1 MPKHRLKEYLA
12 IQGVQYDER
21 KKTYRCPNPLHNDE
35 SPSAVLYRKGKHVDY
50 PVLWCPVCN
59 EAWSVVDVAMM
70 LHGFKEYG
78 ETMEHL
84 KSVLNITEITDN
96 SSTKREEKK
105 PEPEIIPVSHEE
117 RRKYYNGDYIKKIA
131 SEKGWGDVVSVWEY
145 TDKNDMVTALD
156 VRFENEGKK
165 TVITWTYN
173 GKLKHYGVE
182 PQIYNLYECLNTD
195 KPILITEGCKCAEIS
210 RQLEGFTPCSW
221 SGGAH
226 KAGLVDWTI
235 FKDKQIYILPDNDE
249 PGFKAAEEIKKQL
262 PHAIIVRPLTEGK
275 GDDIEQAI
283 EQFDLEEIKN
293 KILKSCEITPP
304 SDSTQNKIPPII
316 NTTHRLEGGGFS
328 EPFRILGMCEGEGHF
343 IDNWGYYQH
352 YKLDSIGK
360 GRLMNIAPLEYWK
373 AVFPAGRD
381 GVKWDEAIS
390 DIITSCKTKEFD
402 TKKLKG
408 RGAWR
413 SGDKICYNDGCK
425 LWGEPDEN
433 NIYMKLERR
442 EVGLD
447 REPLEPEKVAR
458 IRDILFDLS
467 FESKTDAVRTMGW
480 SAIAPFSGALTYRP
494 TLLLTGESGH
504 GKTKVQTMFI
514 KPLTKCNHYDM
525 GTTSSAGVRRQIG
538 KDSAVGFFDE
548 SGKDTGNKQ
557 INISEILAFI
567 RSNYSDDSPDSVK
580 ANINSDGYVS
590 YKMSSMFG
598 LATTDPTIE
607 NVQDENRILRVHF
620 VKPKHSNEEWNAI
633 EKELGELLSE
643 ENCHRIRALTWSRL
657 HIIMNLAKKITQLA
671 RNRTNRDIR
680 SSHAD
685 MLLASAYMV
694 VWCNTPEPTEEQIND
709 MLDKYYQYQPMEEN
723 RSESEEYVDRIMQEI
738 IEVIHENAREKIT
751 IQECL
756 QRSYDRHYKND
767 DGQVE
772 EVSPKKASEYNRYL
786 AMYGIKL
793 IHPACVHIA
802 NNHHMIQ
809 KITGLGAGYGKLF
822 TRHKGAV
829 KYDKPVTYFGKSHR
843 GTLITG
849 LIVKQEKDKTEV
861 EKLMEV
867 I

>member
-328 EPFRILGMCEGEGHF
+328 EPFRILGLCEGEAHF
-343 IDNWGYYQH
+343 IDEWGFYQH
-352 YKLDSIGK
+352 YKLEALSKGK
-360 GRLMNIAPLEYWK
+360 LNNLANLNYWRCEY
-373 AVFPAGRD
+373 PAGRN
-381 GVKWDEAIS
+381 GCAWDDAIDYVVCAS
-390 DIITSCKTKEFD
+390 KIKEFD
-402 TKKLKG
+402 TKRLKG

-413 SGDKICYNDGCK
+413 TGDKICYNDGCK

-433 NIYMKLERR
+433 YIYLKMEHYNI
-442 EVGLD
+442 GLD
-447 REPLEPEKVAR
+447 REPIDKKTLCR
-458 IRDILFDLS
+458 LRDIMFDLS
-467 FESKTDAVRTMGW
+467 FETKTDAVRTMGW
-480 SAIAPFSGALTYRP
+480 TVLAPFCGALEYRP
-494 TLLLTGESGH
+494 TLLMTGESGH
-504 GKTKVQTMFI
+504 GKSKVQELIIGKITDFI
-514 KPLTKCNHYDM
+514 HADM
-525 GTTSSAGVRRQIG
+525 RTTSEAGIRRRIG
-538 KDSAVGFFDE
+538 RDSKAVFFDE
-548 SGKDTGNKQ
+548 GGKENDKMKLNFD
-557 INISEILAFI
+557 SILAFI
-567 RSNYSDDSPDSVK
+567 RSNYSENSPDGFK
-580 ANINSDGYVS
+580 ANLNSDGYVT

-620 VKPKHSNEEWNAI
+620 VKPKHTAEQWQKIEDELNEMLTPEI
-633 EKELGELLSE
+633 
-643 ENCHRIRALTWSRL
+643 CMQIRSHAWKNLKQV
-657 HIIMNLAKKITQLA
+657 MCLAKKITQLA
-671 RNRTNRDIR
+671 RQKTNRDYR
-680 SSHAD
+680 SSYAD

-694 VWCNTPEPTEEQIND
+694 IWCSTPEPTTEQIED
-709 MLDKYYQYQPMEEN
+709 MLDKYYQYQPIEEN
-723 RSESEEYVDRIMQEI
+723 RSEAEEYVDRIMGEI
-738 IEVIHENAREKIT
+738 IEVIYENSREKIT
-751 IQECL
+751 IQECC
-756 QRSYDRHYKND
+756 QRIYDRTYKNE
-767 DGQVE
+767 DGQLE
-772 EVSPKKASEYNRYL
+772 EISSKKAGEYARHI
-786 AMYGIKL
+786 AMYGIKV
-793 IHPACVHIA
+793 IPGGGVHIA
-802 NNHHMIQ
+802 NNNHMIQ

-822 TRHKGAV
+822 ARHRGYQ

-843 GTLITG
+843 GIMIMG
-849 LIVKQEKDKTEV
+849 LIEKQEKDKTEV

>member
-1 MPKHRLKEYLA
+1 MPDIKDIKFRLKEYLQ

-21 KKTYRCPNPLHNDE
+21 KKTYRCPNPAHNDE
-35 SPSAVLYRKGKHVDY
+35 SPSAVLYPKGKRADH
-50 PVLWCPVCN
+50 PILWCPVCN
-59 EAWSVVDVAMM
+59 EAWSIFDVAGLIHNLREFSDMA
-70 LHGFKEYG
+70 E
-78 ETMEHL
+78 
-84 KSVLNITEITDN
+84 SVKNTLGIIDMP
-96 SSTKREEKK
+96 EKK
-105 PEPEIIPVSHEE
+105 PESKIIPVSHAD
-117 RRKYYNGDYIKKIA
+117 RRKYYNGDFIKKIA
-131 SEKGWGDVVSVWEY
+131 SDKGWGEVVSVWEY

-156 VRFENEGKK
+156 IRFELEGKK

-173 GKLKHYGVE
+173 GKLKWFGVE
-182 PQIYNLYECLNTD
+182 PQIYNLYECLNSD

-210 RQLEGFTPCSW
+210 RRLEEFTPCTW
-221 SGGAH
+221 SGGAA
-226 KAGLVDWTI
+226 KAHMLDWSV
-235 FKDKQIYILPDNDE
+235 FEDRKIYILPDNDE
-249 PGFKAAEEIKKQL
+249 PGHKAASDIKKQL
-262 PHAIIVRPLTEGK
+262 PHAVIVKPLTTGK
-275 GDDIEQAI
+275 GDDIEQYI
-283 EQFDLEEIKN
+283 DIITSEY
-293 KILKSCEITPP
+293 ILKA
-304 SDSTQNKIPPII
+304 SDILPDAPAGNIPP
-316 NTTHRLEGGGFS
+316 NSTAVSGTFS
-328 EPFRILGMCEGEGHF
+328 EPFKILGMCEGEGHF
-343 IDNWGYYQH
+343 IDSWGFYLH

-360 GRLMNIAPLEYWK
+360 GRLMNITGLEYWK
-373 AVFPAGRD
+373 SQFPTGRD
-381 GVKWDEAIS
+381 GVKWDDAIS

-413 SGDKICYNDGCK
+413 TGEKICYNDGCK

-442 EVGLD
+442 DIGLD

-598 LATTDPTIE
+598 LATTDPSVE
-607 NVQDENRILRVHF
+607 NVQDENRILRVNF

-657 HIIMNLAKKITQLA
+657 HIIMDLAKKITQLA

-809 KITGLGAGYGKLF
+809 KIINMGAGYGKLF

-849 LIVKQEKDKTEV
+849 LIVKQEKDKTDD
-861 EKLMEV
+861 EKLEGL

>member
-1 MPKHRLKEYLA
+1 MSDHTEIKNRLAEYLSLKG
-12 IQGVQYDER
+12 IEYN
-21 KKTYRCPNPLHNDE
+21 KKSKTYRCMFHSDE
-35 SPSAVLYRKGKHVDY
+35 NPSATLYQNPGGHVLTCHVCSKSYDIFNICGQLENLSSF
-50 PVLWCPVCN
+50 P
-59 EAWSVVDVAMM
+59 EQ
-70 LHGFKEYG
+70 
-78 ETMEHL
+78 L
-84 KSVLNITEITDN
+84 KSVKATLGIYDNESRRLSGGHVTLSLESARQIYTRENIEKISSRTEWGEIK
-96 SSTKREEKK
+96 STW
-105 PEPEIIPVSHEE
+105 
-117 RRKYYNGDYIKKIA
+117 KYLDRSGN
-131 SEKGWGDVVSVWEY
+131 VQ
-145 TDKNDMVTALD
+145 ALD
-156 VRFENEGKK
+156 VRFENNGKK
-165 TVITWTYN
+165 SVITFWYD
-173 GKLKHYGVE
+173 GKKLQTKNYPILIYG
-182 PQIYNLYECLNTD
+182 LDRLTD
-195 KPILITEGCKCAEIS
+195 KPVLIHEGAKCADIGQENLTEFDNIS
-210 RQLEGFTPCSW
+210 WNGGSGKAQLCNW
-221 SGGAH
+221 SPL
-226 KAGLVDWTI
+226 KKREV
-235 FKDKQIYILPDNDE
+235 FILRDNDE
-249 PGFKAAEEIKKQL
+249 PGLKAAEAIKKQL
-262 PHAIIVRPLTEGK
+262 PHAKIVNPPTSGK
-275 GDDIEQAI
+275 GDDIEQFLQI
-283 EQFDLEEIKN
+283 MSPEELTEY
-293 KILKSCEITPP
+293 ILKVSDITASPSDTPP
-304 SDSTQNKIPPII
+304 VIPDA
-316 NTTHRLEGGGFS
+316 GFS
-328 EPFRILGMCEGEGHF
+328 EPFKILGMCEGEGHF

-381 GVKWDEAIS
+381 GVKWDDAIS
-390 DIITSCKTKEFD
+390 DIITSCKIKEFD

-413 SGDKICYNDGCK
+413 TGDKICYNDGCK

-467 FESKTDAVRTMGW
+467 FETKTDAVRTMGW

-598 LATTDPTIE
+598 LATTDPSVE
-607 NVQDENRILRVHF
+607 NVQDENRILRVNF

-657 HIIMNLAKKITQLA
+657 HIIMDLAKKITQLA

-751 IQECL
+751 IQECC
-756 QRSYDRHYKND
+756 QRIYDRNYKNE
-767 DGQVE
+767 DGQLE
-772 EVSPKKASEYNRYL
+772 EISPKKAGEYARHI
-786 AMYGIKL
+786 AMYGIKV
-793 IHPACVHIA
+793 IPGGGIHIA
-802 NNHHMIQ
+802 NNNHMIQ

-822 TRHKGAV
+822 ARHRGYQ

-843 GTLITG
+843 GIMIMG
-849 LIVKQEKDKTEV
+849 LIEKQEKDKTEV

>member
-226 KAGLVDWTI
+226 KAGLVDWTVL
-235 FKDKQIYILPDNDE
+235 KDKQIYILPDNDA

-413 SGDKICYNDGCK
+413 SGDKICYNDGAK
-425 LWGEPDEN
+425 VWGEPDEN
-433 NIYMKLERR
+433 FIYLKMEKYNI
-442 EVGLD
+442 GLD
-447 REPLEPEKVAR
+447 SEPIDQKTLCR
-458 IRDILFDLS
+458 LRDIIFDLS
-467 FESKTDAVRTMGW
+467 FETKTDAVRTMGW
-480 SAIAPFSGALTYRP
+480 TVLAPFCGALEYRP
-494 TLLLTGESGH
+494 TLLMTGESGH
-504 GKTKVQTMFI
+504 GKTKVQKLIIEKITDFI
-514 KPLTKCNHYDM
+514 HADM
-525 GTTSSAGVRRQIG
+525 RTSSEAGIRRRIG
-538 KDSAVGFFDE
+538 KDSRVVFFDE
-548 SGKDTGNKQ
+548 AGKESDKMKMNFDT
-557 INISEILAFI
+557 ILAFI
-567 RSNYSDDSPDSVK
+567 RSNYSDDSPDGYK
-580 ANINSDGYVS
+580 ANLNSDGYVT

-620 VKPKHSNEEWNAI
+620 VKPKHTAEQWQKI
-633 EKELGELLSE
+633 EDELNQILTPET
-643 ENCHRIRALTWSRL
+643 CMKIRSHAWKNLKQV
-657 HIIMNLAKKITQLA
+657 MCLAKKITQLA
-671 RNRTNRDIR
+671 RQKTNRDYR
-680 SSHAD
+680 SSYAD

-694 VWCNTPEPTEEQIND
+694 IWCSTPEPTTEQIED
-709 MLDKYYQYQPMEEN
+709 MLDKYYQYQPIEEN
-723 RSESEEYVDRIMQEI
+723 RSEAEEYVDRIMGEI
-738 IEVIHENAREKIT
+738 IEVIYENSREKIT
-751 IQECL
+751 IQECC
-756 QRSYDRHYKND
+756 QRIYDRYYKNE
-767 DGQVE
+767 DGQLE
-772 EVSPKKASEYNRYL
+772 EISPKKAGEYARHI
-786 AMYGIKL
+786 AMYGIKV
-793 IHPACVHIA
+793 IPGGGIHIA
-802 NNHHMIQ
+802 NNNHMIQ

-822 TRHKGAV
+822 ARHRGYQ

-843 GTLITG
+843 GIMIMG
-849 LIVKQEKDKTEV
+849 LIEKQEKDKTEV

>member
-1 MPKHRLKEYLA
+1 MSDIKDIKFRLKEYLQ

-21 KKTYRCPNPLHNDE
+21 KKTYRCPNPMHNDE
-35 SPSAVLYRKGKHVDY
+35 SPSAVFYKHGKHSDY

-59 EAWSVVDVAMM
+59 EPWSVIDVAMM
-70 LHGFKEYG
+70 LHGFKEIP
-78 ETMEHL
+78 ETLEHI
-84 KSVLNITEITDN
+84 KSVIGIFEHTEPV
-96 SSTKREEKK
+96 KKEKK
-105 PEPEIIPVSHEE
+105 PEPKIIPVSHAD
-117 RRKYYNGDYIKKIA
+117 RRKYYNGDFIKKIA
-131 SEKGWGDVVSVWEY
+131 SEKGWGEVVAVWEY

-156 VRFENEGKK
+156 VRFELEGKK

-173 GKLKHYGVE
+173 GKLKWFGVE

-210 RQLEGFTPCSW
+210 RQLNDFTPCSW
-221 SGGAH
+221 SGGAG
-226 KAGLVDWTI
+226 KAGLIDWTI
-235 FKDKQIYILPDNDE
+235 FKDKKIYILPDNDA

-262 PHAIIVRPLTEGK
+262 PHAIIVKPLTDGQ
-275 GDDIEQAI
+275 GDDIEQYMDI
-283 EQFDLEEIKN
+283 
-293 KILKSCEITPP
+293 ITPEYILNS
-304 SDSTQNKIPPII
+304 SDILPDAPAGNIPP
-316 NTTHRLEGGGFS
+316 NTATVSGTFS
-328 EPFRILGMCEGEGHF
+328 EPFKILGMCEGEGHF

-360 GRLMNIAPLEYWK
+360 GRLMNIVPLEYWK
-373 AVFPAGRD
+373 VQFPTGRD
-381 GVKWDEAIS
+381 GVKWDDAIS
-390 DIITSCKTKEFD
+390 DIITSCKIKEFD

-413 SGDKICYNDGCK
+413 TGDKICYNDGCK

-598 LATTDPTIE
+598 LATTDPSVE
-607 NVQDENRILRVHF
+607 NVQDENRILRVNF

-694 VWCNTPEPTEEQIND
+694 VWCNTPDPTEEQIND
-709 MLDKYYQYQPMEEN
+709 MLDKYYQYQPIEEN

-772 EVSPKKASEYNRYL
+772 EVTPKKASEYNRYL

-809 KITGLGAGYGKLF
+809 KIINMGAGYGKLF

-843 GTLITG
+843 GTLISG
-849 LIVKQEKDKTEV
+849 LIVKQEKDKTED
-861 EKLMEV
+861 EKLEALIV
-867 I
+867 

>member
-156 VRFENEGKK
+156 VRFELDGKK

-413 SGDKICYNDGCK
+413 SGDKICYNDGAK
-425 LWGEPDEN
+425 VWGEPDEN
-433 NIYMKLERR
+433 FIYLKMEKYNI
-442 EVGLD
+442 GLD
-447 REPLEPEKVAR
+447 SEPIGQKTLCR
-458 IRDILFDLS
+458 LRDIIFDLS
-467 FESKTDAVRTMGW
+467 FETKTDAVRTMGW
-480 SAIAPFSGALTYRP
+480 TVLAPFCGALEYRP
-494 TLLLTGESGH
+494 TLLMTGESGH
-504 GKTKVQTMFI
+504 GKTKVQKLIIEKITDFI
-514 KPLTKCNHYDM
+514 HADM
-525 GTTSSAGVRRQIG
+525 RTSSEAGIRRRIG
-538 KDSAVGFFDE
+538 KDSRVVFFDE
-548 SGKDTGNKQ
+548 AGKESDKMKMNFDT
-557 INISEILAFI
+557 ILAFI
-567 RSNYSDDSPDSVK
+567 RSNYSDDSPDGYK
-580 ANINSDGYVS
+580 ANLNSDGYVT

-620 VKPKHSNEEWNAI
+620 VKPKHTAEQWQKI
-633 EKELGELLSE
+633 EDELNQILTPET
-643 ENCHRIRALTWSRL
+643 CMKIRSHAWKNLKQV
-657 HIIMNLAKKITQLA
+657 MCLAKKITQLA
-671 RNRTNRDIR
+671 RQKTNRDYR
-680 SSHAD
+680 SSYAD

-694 VWCNTPEPTEEQIND
+694 IWCSTPEPTTEQIED
-709 MLDKYYQYQPMEEN
+709 MLDKYYQYQPIEEN
-723 RSESEEYVDRIMQEI
+723 RSEAEEYVDRIMGEI
-738 IEVIHENAREKIT
+738 IEVIYENSREKIT
-751 IQECL
+751 IQECC
-756 QRSYDRHYKND
+756 QRIYDRYYKNE
-767 DGQVE
+767 DGQLE
-772 EVSPKKASEYNRYL
+772 EISPKKAGEYARHI
-786 AMYGIKL
+786 AMYGIKV
-793 IHPACVHIA
+793 IPGGGIHIA
-802 NNHHMIQ
+802 NNNHMIQ

-822 TRHKGAV
+822 ARHRGYQ

-843 GTLITG
+843 GIMIMG
-849 LIVKQEKDKTEV
+849 LIEKQEKDKTEV

>member
-413 SGDKICYNDGCK
+413 SGDKICYNDGAK
-425 LWGEPDEN
+425 VWGEPDEN
-433 NIYMKLERR
+433 FIYLKMEKYNI
-442 EVGLD
+442 GLD
-447 REPLEPEKVAR
+447 SELIDQKTLCRL
-458 IRDILFDLS
+458 RDIIFDLS
-467 FESKTDAVRTMGW
+467 FETKTDAVRTMGW
-480 SAIAPFSGALTYRP
+480 TVLAPFCGALEYRP
-494 TLLLTGESGH
+494 TLLMTGESGH
-504 GKTKVQTMFI
+504 GKTKVQKLIIEKITDFI
-514 KPLTKCNHYDM
+514 HADM
-525 GTTSSAGVRRQIG
+525 RTSSEAGIRRRIG
-538 KDSAVGFFDE
+538 KDSRVVFFDE
-548 SGKDTGNKQ
+548 AGKESDKMKMNFDT
-557 INISEILAFI
+557 ILAFI
-567 RSNYSDDSPDSVK
+567 RSNYSDDSPDGYK
-580 ANINSDGYVS
+580 ANLNSDGYVT

-620 VKPKHSNEEWNAI
+620 VKPKHTAEQWQKI
-633 EKELGELLSE
+633 EDELNQILTPET
-643 ENCHRIRALTWSRL
+643 CMKIRSHAWKNLKQV
-657 HIIMNLAKKITQLA
+657 MCLAKKITQLA
-671 RNRTNRDIR
+671 RQKTNRDYR
-680 SSHAD
+680 SSYAD

-694 VWCNTPEPTEEQIND
+694 IWCSTPEPTTEQIED
-709 MLDKYYQYQPMEEN
+709 MLDKYYQYQPIEEN
-723 RSESEEYVDRIMQEI
+723 RSEAEEYVDRIMGEI
-738 IEVIHENAREKIT
+738 IEVIYENSREKIT
-751 IQECL
+751 IQECC
-756 QRSYDRHYKND
+756 QRIYDRYYKNE
-767 DGQVE
+767 DGQLE
-772 EVSPKKASEYNRYL
+772 EISPKKAGEYARHI
-786 AMYGIKL
+786 AMYGIKV
-793 IHPACVHIA
+793 IPGGGIHIA
-802 NNHHMIQ
+802 NNNHMIQ

-822 TRHKGAV
+822 ARHRGYQ

-843 GTLITG
+843 GIMIMG
-849 LIVKQEKDKTEV
+849 LIEKQEKDKTEV